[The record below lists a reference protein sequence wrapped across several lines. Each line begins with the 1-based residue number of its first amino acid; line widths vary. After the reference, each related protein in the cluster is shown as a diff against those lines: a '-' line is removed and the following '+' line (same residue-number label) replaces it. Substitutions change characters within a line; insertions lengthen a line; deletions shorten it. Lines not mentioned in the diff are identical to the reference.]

1 MMIEQNTNY
10 AYKLKYMDN
19 LLFNNRNL
27 AKNLNYRENM
37 IILHKFKFAAYTKET
52 TDGSMAKNTN
62 PA

>member
-19 LLFNNRNL
+19 LLFNNCDL

-37 IILHKFKFAAYTKET
+37 VFLHKFAANITGV
-52 TDGSMAKNTN
+52 TDGPMAKDTN
-62 PA
+62 PAR